1 MARSTRYPGADL
13 TRFFGHGGYSGI
25 DQTRLEKIVLHSTE
39 TSAKWGCPGYAGGGN
54 APTFTI
60 NPWPGYRKIWQ
71 HFDTNESA
79 RALLNPSSTP
89 VSENRDGVCQIEI
102 IGYSDARTAKTYGF
116 DLRNLTDDDYAY
128 IGRLVGWIAREWDVP
143 LVTPDLWPSYP
154 ASYGNSPA
162 RMTSREYDAFTGVL
176 GHLHVSGNSHGDP
189 TIDPAKVIA
198 AAKSSAAVEQATKP
212 KPTPAKKPATKPTA
226 PAFPLPRGHWYGV
239 ESRDRRNHS
248 GYYAKDRPGIKQWQ
262 AQMKKRGW
270 RITVDG
276 RFAVESAA
284 VARAFQRE
292 KGLVADSLVGRRTWD
307 AAWEEPVT

>member
-13 TRFFGHGGYSGI
+13 TKFFGHGGYSGI
-25 DQTRLEKIVLHSTE
+25 DQPRLEKIVLHSTE

-79 RALLNPSSTP
+79 RALLNPTSTP

-102 IGYSDARTAKTYGF
+102 IGYSDARTAKTYGY

-154 ASYGNSPA
+154 ASYGNSTA

-189 TIDPAKVIA
+189 TIDPAKIIA
-198 AAKSSAAVEQATKP
+198 AAKSPDAVEQATKP
-212 KPTPAKKPATKPTA
+212 APAKKPATKPT
-226 PAFPLPRGHWYGV
+226 P
-239 ESRDRRNHS
+239 
-248 GYYAKDRPGIKQWQ
+248 
-262 AQMKKRGW
+262 
-270 RITVDG
+270 T
-276 RFAVESAA
+276 
-284 VARAFQRE
+284 
-292 KGLVADSLVGRRTWD
+292 KGLNVRLIDLRNAHRTLVKGSGVKPLQRLLRVPADGLAGAQTRNALIAAQKRAGLTADAIFGPATAEALLAGR
-307 AAWEEPVT
+307 A

>member
-13 TRFFGHGGYSGI
+13 TRFYGHGGYSGI

-71 HFDTNESA
+71 HFNTNESA

-102 IGYSDARTAKTYGF
+102 IGYSDARTAKTYGY

-189 TIDPAKVIA
+189 TIDPAKIIA
-198 AAKSSAAVEQATKP
+198 AAKASAPTAQKDVLDMTPDELRKIVREEIARVPAAVWAHKIPVSDGVRNATGTRLTTISAA
-212 KPTPAKKPATKPTA
+212 
-226 PAFPLPRGHWYGV
+226 G
-239 ESRDRRNHS
+239 
-248 GYYAKDRPGIKQWQ
+248 
-262 AQMKKRGW
+262 AQ
-270 RITVDG
+270 
-276 RFAVESAA
+276 
-284 VARAFQRE
+284 QY
-292 KGLVADSLVGRRTWD
+292 SLVSLAMDPKTHAAAQSILD
-307 AAWEEPVT
+307 AIEQP

>member
-1 MARSTRYPGADL
+1 MARSTRYPGADM
-13 TRFFGHGGYSGI
+13 TRFYGHGGYSGI

-102 IGYSDARTAKTYGF
+102 IGYSDARTAKTYGY
-116 DLRNLTDDDYAY
+116 DLRTLTDDDYAY

-143 LVTPDLWPSYP
+143 LVTPDLWPPYP
-154 ASYGNSPA
+154 ASYGNSEA

-189 TIDPAKVIA
+189 TIDPAKIIA
-198 AAKSSAAVEQATKP
+198 AAKSHAVEQAAKP
-212 KPTPAKKPATKPTA
+212 QPAPAKKPANKPT
-226 PAFPLPRGHWYGV
+226 P
-239 ESRDRRNHS
+239 
-248 GYYAKDRPGIKQWQ
+248 
-262 AQMKKRGW
+262 
-270 RITVDG
+270 T
-276 RFAVESAA
+276 
-284 VARAFQRE
+284 
-292 KGLVADSLVGRRTWD
+292 KGLNVRLIDLRNAHRTLVKGPGVKPLQRLLRVPADGLAGAQTRKALIAAQKRAGLKADAIFGPATAEALLAGR
-307 AAWEEPVT
+307 A